1 MARHCG
7 YCGSRGHNRRT
18 CESLTGS
25 LSQRLENSQRRLDQ
39 NHYQTGSVD
48 ELRLIRRIANTAA
61 TLAKRTGTNPVTG
74 EAAVKPTRRQRKCSY
89 CNSIGHDRRRCE
101 PFAKDKLIWQEAT
114 RIARADVAR
123 RVQELGVGIGTLYV
137 TRTGYYNRDSSWQY
151 GPRPLIVMGVDENYH
166 FGSSYFSFRG
176 VPPTKLMDSSRN
188 WAQSVTLSTLEN
200 IARRLREEEEKGVTG
215 SEHEFSPT
223 TPFTFS
229 ASWLAAEDLP
239 WTEIECFKKGKRRVY
254 ALTALDQEASRRYH
268 SNKVLVAAARNL
280 GYIPQEDAETS

>member
-7 YCGSRGHNRRT
+7 HCGTRGHNRRT
-18 CESLTGS
+18 CESLTRVLGR
-25 LSQRLENSQRRLDQ
+25 QLENYQRKLDQ
-39 NHYQTGSVD
+39 GSYQAGSVD
-48 ELRLIRRIANTAA
+48 ELRLFRRIENTAA

-74 EAAVKPTRRQRKCSY
+74 AAAVKATRKQRTCSY
-89 CNSIGHDRRRCE
+89 CNSIEHDRRRCGLLI
-101 PFAKDKLIWQEAT
+101 KDKLIWQEAT
-114 RIARADVAR
+114 RIARASVAR

-176 VPPTKLMDSSRN
+176 VPPTKLMDGSRN

-200 IARRLREEEEKGVTG
+200 IARQLREEEERGVTDSVHG
-215 SEHEFSPT
+215 FSPT

-239 WTEIECFKKGKRRVY
+239 WTEIDCFKKGKRRAW
-254 ALTALDQEASRRYH
+254 ALSALDQEASRRYH